1 MKELINCEQLT
12 LDEWLKYIYI
22 PEDERDFSIID
33 YQFPTKKI
41 YQMYLDNI
49 EDRTDKDIKF
59 LLRLFLLDTVYLE
72 SDKELCK
79 TILNYHTKENIKH
92 LSENYIFIEKLFS
105 IKPPWPSI
113 IWILDLLP
121 HNPDKAIQVI
131 QSYYRAHC
139 QYLPDGRSTGLF
151 DAIEIIKLKYIK
163 HYLPV
168 KESLL
173 NLDFRE
179 FEFLCAYLYKK
190 KNYEINVTKT
200 SRDGGYDIVAY
211 KNNQRENIKI
221 FIECKRYTN
230 NISVGYIRK
239 LLGKLVSEKATKTV
253 LIATTYFTKPA
264 IDESNKSQRLELIN
278 IEEFDYDMRKYVDY
292 NWVYNIPNYINEI
305 KRDFSF

>member
-22 PEDERDFSIID
+22 PEEERDFSIID

-72 SDKELCK
+72 SDRELCN
-79 TILNYHTKENIKH
+79 TILNYHTKENIKY

-121 HNPDKAIQVI
+121 HNPDKAIQVL

-173 NLDFRE
+173 NLDSRE

-190 KNYEINVTKT
+190 KNYKISITKT
-200 SRDGGYDIVAY
+200 SRDGGYDIVGY

-292 NWVYNIPNYINEI
+292 NWVYNIPNYINEL
-305 KRDFSF
+305 KRDFIF